1 MYRSKPRGFLDLRSG
16 AIMKL
21 KLKHNP
27 SLIIGIVIT
36 GVILLIAIVGL
47 FWTPYS
53 TTKMSPELKFA
64 PPSIAHWFGCDNYG
78 RDIFSR
84 VMQGAGTTFLVAL
97 STIAF
102 GCVIGTIIG
111 FAAGYRGGWLDEVVM
126 RINDVVNAF
135 PSILLALVFVSFFG
149 NGLFNVIIALGI
161 LFIPSFARI
170 ARSEM
175 LRLKGM
181 QFVQSA
187 KLVGDSAGRIIFAQI
202 LPNAYISILSS
213 AAVGFNNAVIAEA
226 SLSYLGLG
234 VQPPDASLGR
244 MINEAGNFLL
254 QAPWY
259 AIFPGVAIIVLVL
272 GVALISD
279 GVSKID

>member
-1 MYRSKPRGFLDLRSG
+1 
-16 AIMKL
+16 MKI
-21 KLKHNP
+21 KNNKT
-27 SLIIGIVIT
+27 LIIGMIIT
-36 GVILLIAIVGL
+36 GVVLLLAIVGL

-53 TTKMSPELKFA
+53 TTQMSGSLKFA
-64 PPSIAHWFGCDNYG
+64 PPSISHIFGCDNYG

-84 VMQGAGTTFLVAL
+84 VMKGAGTTFLVAIV
-97 STIAF
+97 TVGF
-102 GCVIGTIIG
+102 GMVVGTVIGML
-111 FAAGYRGGWLDEVVM
+111 AGYIGGWFDEIIM

-135 PSILLALVFVSFFG
+135 PSILLALVFVSFLG
-149 NGLFNVIIALGI
+149 NGLMNVILALGI

-175 LRLKGM
+175 LRLKGA

-187 KLVGDSAGRIIFAQI
+187 VLIGDSKGRIIFGQI
-202 LPNAYISILSS
+202 LPNAYITILSS
-213 AAVGFNNAVIAEA
+213 AAVGFNNAVVAEA
-226 SLSYLGLG
+226 GISFLGLG

-244 MINEAGNFLL
+244 MISEAGSYLM

-259 AIFPGVAIIVLVL
+259 AIFPGLSIIILVL

-279 GVSKID
+279 GVSRTE

>member
-1 MYRSKPRGFLDLRSG
+1 MSLRHNKSFL
-16 AIMKL
+16 
-21 KLKHNP
+21 
-27 SLIIGIVIT
+27 IGCIIT
-36 GVILLIAIVGL
+36 GVILLIALVGF

-53 TTKMSPELKFA
+53 TTQMNYSLKFA
-64 PPSIAHWFGCDNYG
+64 PPSLAHIFGCDNYG

-84 VMQGAGTTFLVAL
+84 VMQGIGTTFIVSF
-97 STIAF
+97 STIIF
-102 GCVIGTIIG
+102 GMVVGTIIG
-111 FAAGYRGGWLDEVVM
+111 FISGYVGGIFDEIIM

-135 PSILLALVFVSFFG
+135 PSILLALVFVSFLG
-149 NGLFNVIIALGI
+149 SGLMNIILALGI

-187 KLVGDSAGRIIFAQI
+187 VLVGDSAPRIIFAQI

-226 SLSYLGLG
+226 GLSYLGLG
-234 VQPPDASLGR
+234 VQPPEASLGR
-244 MINEAGNFLL
+244 MINEAGSYLL

-259 AIFPGVAIIVLVL
+259 AIFPGIAIIILTL
-272 GVALISD
+272 GFSLISE
-279 GVSKID
+279 GVSKSE

>member
-1 MYRSKPRGFLDLRSG
+1 
-16 AIMKL
+16 MKL

-111 FAAGYRGGWLDEVVM
+111 FTAGYRGGWLDEVVM

-259 AIFPGVAIIVLVL
+259 AIFPGLVIVMMVLGFAIIVLVL

>member
-1 MYRSKPRGFLDLRSG
+1 
-16 AIMKL
+16 MK
-21 KLKHNP
+21 KQRNW
-27 SLIIGIVIT
+27 SLIIGCVIT
-36 GVILLIAIVGL
+36 GIILLIAIVGL

-53 TTKMSPELKFA
+53 TTAMSSSLKFQA
-64 PPSIAHWFGCDNYG
+64 PSFAHIFGTDNYG

-84 VMQGAGTTFLVAL
+84 VMQGAGTTFLV
-97 STIAF
+97 SVITVAF
-102 GCVIGTIIG
+102 GMVVGTIIG
-111 FAAGYRGGWLDEVVM
+111 FIAGYVGGWFDEIVM

-135 PSILLALVFVSFFG
+135 PSILLALVFVSFLG
-149 NGLFNVIIALGI
+149 SGLINIIFALGI

-187 KLVGDSAGRIIFAQI
+187 TLIGDSTGRIMFAQI

-226 SLSYLGLG
+226 GLSYLGLG
-234 VQPPDASLGR
+234 VQPPGASLGR
-244 MINEAGNFLL
+244 MISEAGSYLS

-259 AIFPGVAIIVLVL
+259 AIFPGITIVILVL

-279 GVSKID
+279 GVSNVEQ

>member
-1 MYRSKPRGFLDLRSG
+1 MSFK
-16 AIMKL
+16 KN
-21 KLKHNP
+21 K
-27 SLIIGIVIT
+27 SLIIGIIIT
-36 GVILLIAIVGL
+36 GVILLIALVGL

-53 TTKMSPELKFA
+53 TTEMSMSLKLKA
-64 PPSIAHWFGCDNYG
+64 PSLAHIFGTDNYG

-84 VMQGAGTTFLVAL
+84 VMQGVGTTFLVSL
-97 STIAF
+97 VTVAF
-102 GCVIGTIIG
+102 GMVVGTVIGFIS
-111 FAAGYRGGWLDEVVM
+111 GYVGGWFDEVIM

-135 PSILLALVFVSFFG
+135 PSILLALVFVSFLG
-149 NGLFNVIIALGI
+149 SGLLNIILALGI
-161 LFIPSFARI
+161 LFVPSFARI

-187 KLVGDSAGRIIFAQI
+187 RLVGDSAGRIIFAQV

-226 SLSYLGLG
+226 GLSFLGLG

-244 MINEAGNFLL
+244 MINEAGSYLL

-259 AIFPGVAIIVLVL
+259 AIFPGIAIIILVL

-279 GVSKID
+279 GVSKVE

>member
-1 MYRSKPRGFLDLRSG
+1 
-16 AIMKL
+16 MKL
-21 KLKHNP
+21 KNNP
-27 SLIIGIVIT
+27 TLIIGIIIT
-36 GVILLIAIVGL
+36 GLILLMAIIGL

-53 TTKMSPELKFA
+53 TTEMSMSLKFA
-64 PPSIAHWFGCDNYG
+64 PPSAAHIFGCDNYG

-84 VMQGAGTTFLVAL
+84 VMQGAGTTFLVSL
-97 STIAF
+97 TTVTF
-102 GCVIGTIIG
+102 GMVVGTVIGFISG
-111 FAAGYRGGWLDEVVM
+111 FVGGWLDEIIM

-135 PSILLALVFVSFFG
+135 PSILLALVFVSFLG
-149 NGLFNVIIALGI
+149 SGLLNIILALGI
-161 LFIPSFARI
+161 LFVPSFARI

-187 KLVGDSAGRIIFAQI
+187 MLVGDSKGRIIFSQI

-226 SLSYLGLG
+226 GLSYLGLG
-234 VQPPDASLGR
+234 VQPPEASLGR
-244 MINEAGNFLL
+244 MISEAGSFLM

-259 AIFPGVAIIVLVL
+259 AIFPGIAIIVLVL
-272 GVALISD
+272 GVALVSD

>member
-1 MYRSKPRGFLDLRSG
+1 
-16 AIMKL
+16 MKI
-21 KLKHNP
+21 KNNP
-27 SLIIGIVIT
+27 SLIIGIIIT
-36 GVILLIAIVGL
+36 GLILLMAIIGL

-53 TTKMSPELKFA
+53 TTQMDISLKFA
-64 PPSIAHWFGCDNYG
+64 PPSFAHIFGCDNFG

-84 VMQGAGTTFLVAL
+84 VMQGAGTTFLVSL

-102 GCVIGTIIG
+102 GMVTGTIIG
-111 FAAGYRGGWLDEVVM
+111 FLAGYSGGWLDEVIM
-126 RINDVVNAF
+126 RANDVINAF
-135 PSILLALVFVSFFG
+135 PSLLLALVFVSFLG
-149 NGLFNVIIALGI
+149 SGLLNIILALGI

-187 KLVGDSAGRIIFAQI
+187 VLVGDSRGRIIFSQI

-226 SLSYLGLG
+226 GLSYLGLG

-244 MINEAGNFLL
+244 MINEAGSFLM

-259 AIFPGVAIIVLVL
+259 AVFPGVAIIVLVL

>member
-1 MYRSKPRGFLDLRSG
+1 MSLRHNKSFL
-16 AIMKL
+16 
-21 KLKHNP
+21 
-27 SLIIGIVIT
+27 IGCIIT
-36 GVILLIAIVGL
+36 GVILLIALVGF

-53 TTKMSPELKFA
+53 TTQMNYSLKFA
-64 PPSIAHWFGCDNYG
+64 PPSLAHIFGCDNYG

-84 VMQGAGTTFLVAL
+84 VMQGIGTTFIVSF
-97 STIAF
+97 STIVF
-102 GCVIGTIIG
+102 GMVVGTIIG
-111 FAAGYRGGWLDEVVM
+111 FISGYVGGIFDEIIM

-135 PSILLALVFVSFFG
+135 PSILLALVFVSFLG
-149 NGLFNVIIALGI
+149 SGLMNIILALGI

-187 KLVGDSAGRIIFAQI
+187 VLVGDSAPRIIFAQI

-226 SLSYLGLG
+226 GLSYLGLG
-234 VQPPDASLGR
+234 VQPPEASLGR
-244 MINEAGNFLL
+244 MINEAGSYLL

-259 AIFPGVAIIVLVL
+259 AIFPGIAIIILTL
-272 GVALISD
+272 GFSLISE
-279 GVSKID
+279 GVSKSE

>member
-1 MYRSKPRGFLDLRSG
+1 MRIFKRNY
-16 AIMKL
+16 
-21 KLKHNP
+21 
-27 SLIIGIVIT
+27 SLIIGCVIT
-36 GVILLIAIVGL
+36 AIILLIAIVGL

-53 TTKMSPELKFA
+53 TTEMSLSLKFA
-64 PPSIAHWFGCDNYG
+64 PPSIEHIFGCDNYG

-84 VMQGAGTTFLVAL
+84 VMQGIGTTFLVSL
-97 STIAF
+97 VTVAF
-102 GCVIGTIIG
+102 GMIVGTVIG
-111 FAAGYRGGWLDEVVM
+111 FLAGYIGGWFDEVIM
-126 RINDVVNAF
+126 RINDVLNAF

-149 NGLFNVIIALGI
+149 NGLTNVIFALGI

-187 KLVGDSAGRIIFAQI
+187 VLSKAPPGRIIFAHI

-226 SLSYLGLG
+226 GLSFLGLG

-244 MINEAGNFLL
+244 MISEAGSYLT

-259 AIFPGVAIIVLVL
+259 AIFPGIAIIVLVL
-272 GVALISD
+272 GVSLISD
-279 GVSKID
+279 GVSKAE

>member
-1 MYRSKPRGFLDLRSG
+1 
-16 AIMKL
+16 MKI
-21 KLKHNP
+21 KNNP
-27 SLIIGIVIT
+27 SLIIGIIIT
-36 GVILLIAIVGL
+36 GLILLMAIIGL

-53 TTKMSPELKFA
+53 TTQMDISLKFA
-64 PPSIAHWFGCDNYG
+64 PPSFAHIFGCDNFG

-84 VMQGAGTTFLVAL
+84 VMQGAGTTFLVSL

-102 GCVIGTIIG
+102 GMVTGTIIG
-111 FAAGYRGGWLDEVVM
+111 FLAGYSGGWLDEVIM
-126 RINDVVNAF
+126 RANDVINAF
-135 PSILLALVFVSFFG
+135 PSLLLALVFVSFLG
-149 NGLFNVIIALGI
+149 SGLLNIILALGI

-187 KLVGDSAGRIIFAQI
+187 VLVGDSRGRIIFSQI

-226 SLSYLGLG
+226 GLSYLGLG

-244 MINEAGNFLL
+244 MINEAGSFLM

-272 GVALISD
+272 GVALISE

>member
-1 MYRSKPRGFLDLRSG
+1 MSLRRNKSFL
-16 AIMKL
+16 
-21 KLKHNP
+21 
-27 SLIIGIVIT
+27 IGCIIT
-36 GVILLIAIVGL
+36 GVILLIALVGF

-53 TTKMSPELKFA
+53 TTQMSHSLKFA
-64 PPSIAHWFGCDNYG
+64 PPSFAHLFGCDNYG

-84 VMQGAGTTFLVAL
+84 VMQGVGTTFIVAF
-97 STIAF
+97 STVVF
-102 GCVIGTIIG
+102 GMVVGTIIG
-111 FAAGYRGGWLDEVVM
+111 FVAGYVGGIFDEIIM

-135 PSILLALVFVSFFG
+135 PSILLALVFVSFLG
-149 NGLFNVIIALGI
+149 SGLMNIILALGI

-187 KLVGDSAGRIIFAQI
+187 VLVGDSAPRIIFAQI

-226 SLSYLGLG
+226 GLSYLGLG
-234 VQPPDASLGR
+234 VQPPGASLGR
-244 MINEAGNFLL
+244 MINEAGSYPL

-259 AIFPGVAIIVLVL
+259 AIFPGVAIIILTL
-272 GVALISD
+272 GVSLISE
-279 GVSKID
+279 GVSRSE

>member
-1 MYRSKPRGFLDLRSG
+1 
-16 AIMKL
+16 MKL
-21 KLKHNP
+21 KKNY
-27 SLIIGIVIT
+27 SLIIGMIIT
-36 GVILLIAIVGL
+36 GIVLLMAIVGL

-53 TTKMSPELKFA
+53 TTQMSASLKFA
-64 PPSIAHWFGCDNYG
+64 PPSIAHIFGCDNYG

-97 STIAF
+97 VTVSF
-102 GCVIGTIIG
+102 GMVVGTVIG
-111 FAAGYRGGWLDEVVM
+111 FLAGYTGGWFDEIIM

-135 PSILLALVFVSFFG
+135 PSILLALVFVSFLG
-149 NGLFNVIIALGI
+149 NGLMNVILALGI

-175 LRLKGM
+175 LRLKGA

-187 KLVGDSAGRIIFAQI
+187 VLIGDSKGRIIFAQI
-202 LPNAYISILSS
+202 LPNAYITILSG
-213 AAVGFNNAVIAEA
+213 AAVGFNNAVVAEA
-226 SLSYLGLG
+226 GISFLGLG

-244 MINEAGNFLL
+244 MVSEAGSYLM

-259 AIFPGVAIIVLVL
+259 AIFPGLAIIILVL

-279 GVSKID
+279 GVSKCY

>member
-1 MYRSKPRGFLDLRSG
+1 
-16 AIMKL
+16 MKL

-111 FAAGYRGGWLDEVVM
+111 FTAGYRGGWLDEVVM

-181 QFVQSA
+181 QFVQSV

>member
-1 MYRSKPRGFLDLRSG
+1 MIFKKNKSLTIGCIIT
-16 AIMKL
+16 AII
-21 KLKHNP
+21 
-27 SLIIGIVIT
+27 LIIAVI
-36 GVILLIAIVGL
+36 GL

-53 TTKMSPELKFA
+53 TTGMDLNLKFA
-64 PPSIAHWFGCDNYG
+64 APSPEHIFGCDNYG

-84 VMQGAGTTFLVAL
+84 VMQGIGTTFLVSL
-97 STIAF
+97 VTVAF
-102 GCVIGTIIG
+102 GMAAGTVIG
-111 FAAGYRGGWLDEVVM
+111 FAAGYVGGWFDEIVM

-135 PSILLALVFVSFFG
+135 PSILLALVFVSFLG
-149 NGLFNVIIALGI
+149 NGLMNVILALGI

-187 KLVGDSAGRIIFAQI
+187 LLSKAPSSRIIFAHI

-226 SLSYLGLG
+226 GLSFLGLG
-234 VQPPDASLGR
+234 VQPPVASLGR
-244 MINEAGNFLL
+244 MISEAGSYLV

-259 AIFPGVAIIVLVL
+259 AIFPGITIIVVVL

-279 GVSKID
+279 GISKVQ

>member
-1 MYRSKPRGFLDLRSG
+1 MS
-16 AIMKL
+16 L
-21 KLKHNP
+21 KKNK
-27 SLIIGIVIT
+27 SFIIGCIIT
-36 GVILLIAIVGL
+36 GVILLMAIVGL

-53 TTKMSPELKFA
+53 TTKMSLELKFA
-64 PPSIAHWFGCDNYG
+64 PPSIAHIFGCDNYG

-84 VMQGAGTTFLVAL
+84 VMQGAGTTFFVAL
-97 STIAF
+97 TTVAF
-102 GCVIGTIIG
+102 GMVVGTIIG
-111 FAAGYRGGWLDEVVM
+111 FVAGYVGGWFDEVIM

-135 PSILLALVFVSFFG
+135 PSILLALVFVSFLG
-149 NGLFNVIIALGI
+149 PGLASILIALGI

-187 KLVGDSAGRIIFAQI
+187 LLVGDSGPRIIFAQV

-226 SLSYLGLG
+226 GLSYLGLG
-234 VQPPDASLGR
+234 VQPPNPSLGR
-244 MINEAGNFLL
+244 MISEAGNYLL

-272 GVALISD
+272 GVSLISE
-279 GVSKID
+279 GVSKVD

>member
-1 MYRSKPRGFLDLRSG
+1 MSLRKNKSFL
-16 AIMKL
+16 
-21 KLKHNP
+21 
-27 SLIIGIVIT
+27 IGCVIT
-36 GVILLIAIVGL
+36 GIVLLIALIGL

-53 TTKMSPELKFA
+53 TTKMSVELKFA
-64 PPSIAHWFGCDNYG
+64 PPSLSHIFGCDDYG

-84 VMQGAGTTFLVAL
+84 VMQGIGTTFLVSL
-97 STIAF
+97 VTVTC
-102 GCVIGTIIG
+102 GMVIGTVIG
-111 FAAGYRGGWLDEVVM
+111 FLAGYVGGWFDEVIM

-135 PSILLALVFVSFFG
+135 PSILLALVFVSFLG
-149 NGLFNVIIALGI
+149 PGLMNIIFALGI

-187 KLVGDSAGRIIFAQI
+187 VLVGDKTGRIIFSQI

-226 SLSYLGLG
+226 GLSYLGLG

-244 MINEAGNFLL
+244 MISEAGSFLL
-254 QAPWY
+254 QSPWY
-259 AIFPGVAIIVLVL
+259 AIFPGITIIILVL
-272 GVALISD
+272 GVSLISE
-279 GVSKID
+279 GVSKVE

>member
-1 MYRSKPRGFLDLRSG
+1 MSLR
-16 AIMKL
+16 
-21 KLKHNP
+21 HNK
-27 SLIIGIVIT
+27 SFIIGCVIT
-36 GVILLIAIVGL
+36 GVILLIALVGF

-53 TTKMSPELKFA
+53 TTEMNIGLKFA
-64 PPSIAHWFGCDNYG
+64 PPSASHLFGCDNYG

-84 VMQGAGTTFLVAL
+84 VMQGVGTTFVVAL
-97 STIAF
+97 STVVF
-102 GCVIGTIIG
+102 GMVAGTVIGFVSGYAGGIFDEII
-111 FAAGYRGGWLDEVVM
+111 M

-135 PSILLALVFVSFFG
+135 PSILLALIFVSFLG
-149 NGLFNVIIALGI
+149 SGLINIILALGI

-187 KLVGDSAGRIIFAQI
+187 ILVGDGRARVIFAQI

-226 SLSYLGLG
+226 GLSYLGLG
-234 VQPPDASLGR
+234 VQPPGASLGR
-244 MINEAGNFLL
+244 MINEAGSYLL

-259 AIFPGVAIIVLVL
+259 AIFPGVAIIILVL
-272 GVALISD
+272 GVSLISE
-279 GVSKID
+279 GVSKVD